1 MSYPPTPHWQDP
13 HWPQAQVVPH
23 QPGLPQ
29 PGRYPVAQPYLV
41 QLGDLYVTPTEIIT
55 PSGPLSLTEVDV
67 WVVDQTIAIR
77 KTPTWAIVAAVGTAL
92 FALLGLL
99 FLLVRTSVVQ
109 GYVIVTVE
117 SGGRRHVTHVPVANA
132 AQRADVLQRAAYLQQ
147 IVAWARQQ
155 H

>member
-1 MSYPPTPHWQDP
+1 M
-13 HWPQAQVVPH
+13 VPH
-23 QPGLPQ
+23 QSGLPP
-29 PGRYPVAQPYLV
+29 PGQYPVAQQYLV

-55 PSGPLSLTEVDV
+55 PSGALSLTEVDV

-77 KTPTWAIVAAVGTAL
+77 KTPTWAVVAAAGTAL

-99 FLLVRTSVVQ
+99 FLLVRASVVQ
-109 GYVIVTVE
+109 GYVTVE

-132 AQRADVLQRAAYLQQ
+132 APRADVLQRAAHLQQ
-147 IVAWARQQ
+147 IVAYARRQ